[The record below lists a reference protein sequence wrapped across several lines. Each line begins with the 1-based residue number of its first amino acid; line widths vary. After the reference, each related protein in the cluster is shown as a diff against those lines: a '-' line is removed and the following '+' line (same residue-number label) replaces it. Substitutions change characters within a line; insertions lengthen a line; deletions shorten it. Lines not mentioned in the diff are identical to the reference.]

1 MPEGNEIRRF
11 AEQHAAIFAGKSVHV
26 DSPNGGFA
34 DRHRYLLQQ
43 NDKNARP
50 DCRAMN
56 FMCGPQVVSYQHEQE
71 YVREQHGPRRTPKHY
86 GQRPTGNRCNRQRD
100 RGDNNESLVLWRI
113 EARAEGEKTSVPKI
127 SIPVRGMM

>member
-1 MPEGNEIRRF
+1 M
-11 AEQHAAIFAGKSVHV
+11 
-26 DSPNGGFA
+26 PNGGFA

-43 NDKNARP
+43 DDKNARP

-100 RGDNNESLVLWRI
+100 RGDDNESLVLWRI
-113 EARAEGEKTSVPKI
+113 EARAEGEKNERPKNQHT
-127 SIPVRGMM
+127 R